1 MRIKTIEDGY
11 QYRVNEILH
20 KFAKA
25 HSYESEFKDDAES
38 AAWKYRK
45 ELGEWF
51 VDDIS
56 QYCGVQEAW
65 DEED

>member
-1 MRIKTIEDGY
+1 MRIRTIEDGY
-11 QYRVNEILH
+11 QFRINEILN

-25 HSYESEFKDDAES
+25 HGYEEEFKTDAEA

-51 VDDIS
+51 VDDIIL
-56 QYCGVQEAW
+56 YCGVQEAY
-65 DEED
+65 DNED